1 MDNNDLKLEVKYDE
15 NGVVNLSFK
24 TPFKCPRCGLLK
36 CNCDSFCNIEGEGK
50 YKISIENNTMSLK
63 IDRIEGGN

>member
-24 TPFKCPRCGLLK
+24 TPLKCPRCGLLK
-36 CNCDSFCNIEGEGK
+36 CNCNSFCNIEGEGK
-50 YKISIENNTMSLK
+50 YKIIIENNTMSLK